1 MGLCRF
7 VVISSPIKLGSGV
20 LLVGRILFTDLT
32 NLIIRELF
40 LFSYLLEFYLRICAF
55 HYIFKDLFLEQFE
68 FHDKI

>member
-1 MGLCRF
+1 M
-7 VVISSPIKLGSGV
+7 
-20 LLVGRILFTDLT
+20 VGRILFTGLT